1 MNEIEEKFE
10 EHIRGK
16 LTVSRSGKF
25 PKVETEVSVSLKLEN
40 ADKLTDMVIN
50 KTRELLK
57 GSLERIGEEEGRKS
71 EEES

>member
-1 MNEIEEKFE
+1 MEQEEKFE

-25 PKVETEVSVSLKLEN
+25 PKVETEVSVSLRLEN
-40 ADKLTDMVIN
+40 KDKLTDIVLE

-57 GSLERIGEEEGRKS
+57 LSLEKMD
-71 EEES
+71 

>member
-1 MNEIEEKFE
+1 MEQEEKFE

-25 PKVETEVSVSLKLEN
+25 PKIETEVSVSLRLEN
-40 ADKLTDMVIN
+40 KDKLVDIVLE

-57 GSLERIGEEEGRKS
+57 GSLGRIEGEEQAEA
-71 EEES
+71 